1 MFMKMIISAGGTG
14 GHIYPALAIVKKF
27 QKVDKDFQ
35 VKYIGTHNRMENK
48 IVPEHGIA
56 YEPIKI
62 YGFSKTY
69 MGRNVKNLG
78 YIIKAYY
85 KCLDIMKEFQP
96 DIVVGVGGYVTMPVI
111 MAAKKLKIKTVIHE
125 QNSIPGKTNKF
136 LSRGVDKVF
145 LSFKESGKY
154 FDSSVNC
161 IYTGNPS
168 GDNVKNLKPMKK
180 ESLGFSKD
188 KKLIVVTSG
197 SLGSSALNEKLIE
210 FLKLSSKEDYEV
222 LFITGNGNYDTFVK
236 ENKFSKNIKV
246 VPYLD
251 NLASL
256 FKSCDLIIG
265 RAGAGTI
272 SEILM
277 AKVPSILV
285 PSPNVANNHQYY
297 NAHDLDK
304 EKLAIM
310 IEEKNLTGK
319 ILYERIKSLLS
330 EDLEYKELLSN
341 LKKHENIDS
350 SDTIYEEI
358 RKLVN
363 DAK

>member
-1 MFMKMIISAGGTG
+1 MKMIISAGGTG

-27 QKVDKDFQ
+27 QKSDKNFE
-35 VKYIGTHNRMENK
+35 VKYIGTHNRMETK
-48 IVPEHGIA
+48 IVPEHNIP
-56 YEPIKI
+56 YEGLKI
-62 YGFSKTY
+62 YGFSKSY
-69 MGRNVKNLG
+69 MGRNVKNLA
-78 YIIKAYY
+78 YIIKSYY
-85 KCLDIMKEFQP
+85 KCIDIMKEFKP
-96 DIVVGVGGYVTMPVI
+96 DIVVGVGGYVTLPVI

-136 LSRGVDKVF
+136 LSKGVDRVF
-145 LSFKESGKY
+145 LSFKDSEKY
-154 FDSSVNC
+154 FDKDVKCVYS
-161 IYTGNPS
+161 GNPS
-168 GDNVKNLKPMKK
+168 GDNVKNLIPMNK
-180 ESLGFSKD
+180 ETLGFKKD
-188 KKLIVVTSG
+188 KKLIIVTSG
-197 SLGSSALNEKLIE
+197 SLGSSALNNKLIE
-210 FLKLSSKEDYEV
+210 FLKLSGKEDYEV
-222 LFITGNGNYDTFVK
+222 LFITGNANYEDFKK

-256 FKSCDLIIG
+256 FKSSDLIIG

-277 AKVPSILV
+277 AKVPSILI

-297 NAHDLDK
+297 NALDLNN
-304 EKLAIM
+304 ENLAIM
-310 IEEKNLTGK
+310 IEEKDLTGK
-319 ILYERIKSLLS
+319 LLYNRIKKLLS
-330 EDLEYKELLSN
+330 DKDSEYNKLKNN
-341 LKKHENIDS
+341 LKRYENINS

>member
-1 MFMKMIISAGGTG
+1 MKMIISAGGTG

-27 QKVDKDFQ
+27 QKVSKDFE
-35 VKYIGTHNRMENK
+35 VKYIGTHNRMENT
-48 IVPEHGIA
+48 IVPENGIP
-56 YEPIKI
+56 YESIKI

-69 MGRNVKNLG
+69 MLRNIKNLS

-85 KCLDIMKEFQP
+85 KCIDIMKEFKP

-136 LSRGVDKVF
+136 LSKGVDAVF
-145 LSFKESGKY
+145 LSFKESCKY
-154 FDSSVNC
+154 FDKEVNC
-161 IYTGNPS
+161 IFTGNPS

-180 ESLGFSKD
+180 ETLGFSKD

-197 SLGSSALNEKLIE
+197 SLGSSGLNDKLIE
-210 FLKLSSKEDYEV
+210 FLKLSKKEDYEV
-222 LFITGNGNYDTFVK
+222 LFITGNGNYDSFIK
-236 ENKFSKNIKV
+236 ENKFSKNIKI
-246 VPYLD
+246 VPYVN

-256 FKSCDLIIG
+256 FKSCDLIIS

-297 NAHDLDK
+297 NALDLDK

-310 IEEKNLTGK
+310 IEEKNLSGE
-319 ILYERIKSLLS
+319 ILYERIKKLLN
-330 EDLEYKELLSN
+330 EDNEYVELKKN
-341 LKKHENIDS
+341 LKKYENINS
-350 SDTIYEEI
+350 SDAIYEEI

-363 DAK
+363 NVK